1 MQTIAVLE
9 TMRDGVLPGING
21 LEQVEDDLAFDMIS
35 SDNSEIDLEEALIN
49 SVGFDGHCC
58 SLVLAKVQ

>member
-1 MQTIAVLE
+1 MQAIALLE

-21 LEQVEDDLAFDMIS
+21 LEQIENDLAFDMIS
-35 SDNSEIDLEEALIN
+35 SDNREIDLEDALIN

-58 SLVLAKVQ
+58 SLLLVRT